1 MKYTSDTYNPT
12 ANQRTKLRKL
22 ANYLLSLPEDYEKFH
37 MGSFIYR
44 DDNRS
49 SDLYQ
54 IDKTTLHTCGTAAC
68 ALGHAPS
75 IFRVPKDCNSWW
87 NLAEELF
94 GLEDGSYEWAWCFS
108 GEWVD
113 VDNTHTGAAKRI
125 LWLLDRGLPED
136 WWYQLCEDKELC
148 YN

>member
-22 ANYLLSLPEDYEKFH
+22 ANYLLSLPEDYEKFD
-37 MGSFIYR
+37 MSNFIVR
-44 DDNRS
+44 DDNGS
-49 SDLYQ
+49 SDFCQ
-54 IDKTTLHTCGTAAC
+54 INETTLHTCGTAAC

-75 IFRVPKDCNSWW
+75 IFRVPKDCADWW
-87 NLAEELF
+87 DLAELLF
-94 GLEDGSYEWAWCFS
+94 GLEEYSDDWDWCFA
-108 GEWVD
+108 GGWVD

-125 LWLLDRGLPED
+125 LWLLDKGLPEY
-136 WWYQLCEDKELC
+136 WKEQMYEEENLC

>member
-22 ANYLLSLPEDYEKFH
+22 ANYLLSLPEDYEKFD
-37 MGSFIYR
+37 MGSFLVKDGIACWYV
-44 DDNRS
+44 DE
-49 SDLYQ
+49 
-54 IDKTTLHTCGTAAC
+54 IDKTTLHTCGTSAC

-75 IFRVPKDCNSWW
+75 IFRVPKDCVDWGD
-87 NLAEELF
+87 LAEHLF
-94 GLEDGSYEWAWCFS
+94 GLGGDEWDWCFD
-108 GEWVD
+108 GGWVD

-125 LWLLDRGLPED
+125 LWLLDKGLPEY
-136 WWYQLCEDKELC
+136 WKEQMYEEENLC